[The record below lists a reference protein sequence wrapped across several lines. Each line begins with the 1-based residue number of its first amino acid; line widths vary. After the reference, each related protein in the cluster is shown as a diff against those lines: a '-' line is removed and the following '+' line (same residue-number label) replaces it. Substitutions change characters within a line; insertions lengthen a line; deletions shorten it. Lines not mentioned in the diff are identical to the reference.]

1 MYVLLFF
8 KCQNKYLR
16 ALIVTLVWYT
26 ASAMS
31 WKFSSIHPGINWNF
45 ISLLL
50 YEPCYRPISFISM
63 LLMKTII
70 RNVHFTCKFLPKP
83 CFQRDVISCL
93 EFGVVSKCARICV
106 QALSVCMLEMQEVM
120 MRQLPS
126 VLVRLSQISATSA
139 MAIPLME
146 FLSSMSSLDS
156 RPRVSFT
163 SVALFMQHFITCFF

>member
-1 MYVLLFF
+1 MMT
-8 KCQNKYLR
+8 
-16 ALIVTLVWYT
+16 I
-26 ASAMS
+26 
-31 WKFSSIHPGINWNF
+31 SSETCI
-45 ISLLL
+45 
-50 YEPCYRPISFISM
+50 
-63 LLMKTII
+63 
-70 RNVHFTCKFLPKP
+70 FTHKPLPNP
-83 CFQRDVISCL
+83 HFQRDVISCL

-163 SVALFMQHFITCFF
+163 SVALFMQHFITCFFKINLILVCIYYHVDFIILNIMNFNLYVLINFTSYNI